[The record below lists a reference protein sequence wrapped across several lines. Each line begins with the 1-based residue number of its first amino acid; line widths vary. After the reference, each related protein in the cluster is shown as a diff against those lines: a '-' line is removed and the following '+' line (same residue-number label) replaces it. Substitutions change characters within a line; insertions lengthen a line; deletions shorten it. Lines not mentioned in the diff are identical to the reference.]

1 MMLCGS
7 GFYVAWYMSLQSI
20 RNSQKAI
27 LSHSSFSKN
36 IVVKFVF
43 TKNDLKNNS
52 DVIFD
57 EDDSIEFEYKKQ
69 MYDVISRKE
78 VGDHIYIT
86 CISDAQEDNLRDFA
100 ISQIMNN
107 GNNTTGKELPI
118 FKFRLDHFTHNF
130 TGAFTLFSMNVV
142 ACSHHDYTVGKLIA
156 PYLNISSPP
165 PWALV

>member
-1 MMLCGS
+1 
-7 GFYVAWYMSLQSI
+7 MSLQSI

-36 IVVKFVF
+36 KVIKFVF

-52 DVIFD
+52 DVFFD
-57 EDDSIEFEYKKQ
+57 EDNSNEFQYEKQ

-86 CISDAQEDNLRDFA
+86 CISDTEEDNLRDFA
-100 ISQIMNN
+100 MSQILNN
-107 GNNTTGKELPI
+107 DNNNTGKELPI

-130 TGAFTLFSMNVV
+130 KNTFTVFSTNVE
-142 ACSHHDYTVGKLIA
+142 ACSHDDHTVEKLIV
-156 PYLNISSPP
+156 PYLNITSPP
-165 PWALV
+165 PWLRFQLII